1 MLNPPSVMPHA
12 LQNNGFRLNKKRES
26 TLVWA
31 IICSVLLHVCLVIV
45 IPRLKPPPAEKP
57 ALLEVSITAPAAP
70 EAPVAIEPVTEPVE
84 EIKPEVI
91 KPVVKP
97 IVKPIIKPS
106 PIVEPT
112 QPTAEVTPPQTAV
125 VTTQAPSP
133 IVAPPAP
140 VLAPAPPTPVVA
152 TPKINQED
160 LKATKNGYGNTLWSL
175 ISKHK
180 KYPRIAQT
188 RGWQGE
194 VILELLLDG
203 NGKLLE
209 KNIIQSS
216 GYDSLDQQALEMVTK
231 AAPFPTPPEALRG
244 NNFTIRVPIPF
255 KLESE

>member
-1 MLNPPSVMPHA
+1 MNPPSF
-12 LQNNGFRLNKKRES
+12 GRY
-26 TLVWA
+26 
-31 IICSVLLHVCLVIV
+31 ICSVLLHVLIVLVIPHLNQHPV
-45 IPRLKPPPAEKP
+45 EKP
-57 ALLEVSITAPAAP
+57 VLLEVTITAPAAP
-70 EAPVAIEPVTEPVE
+70 EAPVALEPITEPVE

-91 KPVVKP
+91 KPEVKP
-97 IVKPIIKPS
+97 LPKPIIKPS

-112 QPTAEVTPPQTAV
+112 QPTTEVTPPQPAV
-125 VTTQAPSP
+125 ITTQAPSP

-140 VLAPAPPTPVVA
+140 IVSPTPPTPSLV

-175 ISKHK
+175 ISKYK

-231 AAPFPTPPEALRG
+231 ASPFPTPPEALRG
-244 NNFTIRVPIPF
+244 NNFTIKVPIPF

>member
-1 MLNPPSVMPHA
+1 MLNPPSVMPQA
-12 LQNNGFRLNKKRES
+12 LQKNSMRLTKERES
-26 TLVWA
+26 TLIWA
-31 IICSVLLHVCLVIV
+31 IVCSVLLHVCMVIV
-45 IPRLKPPPAEKP
+45 IPQLKPPALEKP
-57 ALLEVSITAPAAP
+57 ALLEVTITAPAAP
-70 EAPVAIEPVTEPVE
+70 EAPVALEPVTEPVE

-91 KPVVKP
+91 KPEVKP
-97 IVKPIIKPS
+97 LPKPIIKPS

-112 QPTAEVTPPQTAV
+112 QPTAEVAPPQPAV
-125 VTTQAPSP
+125 ITTQAPSP

-140 VLAPAPPTPVVA
+140 VIAPTPPTPAVV
-152 TPKINQED
+152 TPKVNQED

-231 AAPFPTPPEALRG
+231 AAPFPTPPDALRG
-244 NNFTIRVPIPF
+244 NNFTIKVPIPF

>member
-1 MLNPPSVMPHA
+1 MLNPPSVMPQA
-12 LQNNGFRLNKKRES
+12 LQNSSMRLSKERES
-26 TLVWA
+26 TLIWA
-31 IICSVLLHVCLVIV
+31 IICSVLLHILIVLVIPHLNQHPV
-45 IPRLKPPPAEKP
+45 EKP
-57 ALLEVSITAPAAP
+57 VLLEVTITAPAAP
-70 EAPVAIEPVTEPVE
+70 EAPVALEPITEPVE

-91 KPVVKP
+91 KPEVKP
-97 IVKPIIKPS
+97 LPKPIIKPS

-112 QPTAEVTPPQTAV
+112 QPTTEATPPQPAV
-125 VTTQAPSP
+125 ITTQAPSP

-140 VLAPAPPTPVVA
+140 IVSPTPPTPSLV

-175 ISKHK
+175 ISKYK

-231 AAPFPTPPEALRG
+231 ASPFPTPPEALRG
-244 NNFTIRVPIPF
+244 NNFTIKVPIPF